1 MDGGGVND
9 ELVVGGTAGVLT
21 GGDDQ
26 SARVAQGAFAAAQG
40 CFRQLCRGEI
50 SIDRFGTDDA
60 QLFDAI
66 GFHICS
72 IASLFTMQDLK
83 SIRMVRFFICVS
95 FSIQL

>member
-9 ELVVGGTAGVLT
+9 ELVVRGTAGVLT

-40 CFRQLCRGEI
+40 CFGQLCRSEI
-50 SIDRFGTDDA
+50 VINRFGADDA

-72 IASLFTMQDLK
+72 IASLFTMQDFNIYDGSLFHL
-83 SIRMVRFFICVS
+83 RFS